1 MFKLG
6 GKMGTV
12 LERGESFMPRED
24 QDVVAH
30 AITDLEN
37 KGIALHTNVEND

>member
-1 MFKLG
+1 
-6 GKMGTV
+6 
-12 LERGESFMPRED
+12 MPRED

-37 KGIALHTNVEND
+37 KGIALHTDVEIYQLSSDDHHTA